1 MLREPVK
8 KCVENSTFDF
18 RVMLVGAC
26 NQLKALIGAF
36 SVIVKSSDNLRLKLY
51 FSHQFPPL
59 TIISHLKLL

>member
-51 FSHQFPPL
+51 MCQQTDSVSVGEL
-59 TIISHLKLL
+59 AIVS